1 MAEMAIAHP
10 TASYMRIGPRVD
22 ALDIPIKWGLP
33 RIGKKAAPW
42 TSSPSEKHV
51 VFNKKRAFR
60 KGAGAAIAA
69 RFPDHFT
76 GSPGRARQPAYSYAL
91 WLFGTIA
98 KGGPISV

>member
-10 TASYMRIGPRVD
+10 TASYMRIGPRED
-22 ALDIPIKWGLP
+22 ALDIPSSGAPKDW
-33 RIGKKAAPW
+33 KKTGTW
-42 TSSPSEKHV
+42 TSSSSETHV

-60 KGAGAAIAA
+60 EGAGAAIAA

-76 GSPGRARQPAYSYAL
+76 GSPGRARQPAYSYAM